1 MGTAERV
8 EIIFRYPSLF
18 VVSAVFV
25 VSVVSVV
32 SVVFVVS
39 VIFVVP
45 ILLKLSKFTISA
57 LLAIIKTLR

>member
-25 VSVVSVV
+25 VSV
-32 SVVFVVS
+32 
-39 VIFVVP
+39 IFAVP

-57 LLAIIKTLR
+57 LFAIIKTLR